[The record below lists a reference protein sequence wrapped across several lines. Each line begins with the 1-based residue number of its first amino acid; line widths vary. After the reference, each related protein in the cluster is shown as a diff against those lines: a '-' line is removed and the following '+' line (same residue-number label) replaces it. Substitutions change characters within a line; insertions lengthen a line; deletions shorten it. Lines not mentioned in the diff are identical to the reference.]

1 MVAGAEAHA
10 QGGRLAVRLL
20 RHVHVTVAPGP
31 RLVLFHPA
39 ANLHNLGILIQTFN
53 ISLQNVRKSI
63 LRAIT
68 FVDFVKYI
76 SILMMFDVLPRKLP
90 IAPFV
95 LSLESF
101 SELFCELRLTNHP
114 AIQPADQYTFTILD
128 C

>member
-1 MVAGAEAHA
+1 M
-10 QGGRLAVRLL
+10 
-20 RHVHVTVAPGP
+20 
-31 RLVLFHPA
+31 
-39 ANLHNLGILIQTFN
+39 QTFI

-76 SILMMFDVLPRKLP
+76 SILMMFDALPRKLP

-101 SELFCELRLTNHP
+101 GELFCELCLTNHST
-114 AIQPADQYTFTILD
+114 IQPADE
-128 C
+128 

>member
-31 RLVLFHPA
+31 RLVLLHPA

-101 SELFCELRLTNHP
+101 CELFCELRLTNHP
-114 AIQPADQYTFTILD
+114 TIQPADQYTFTILD